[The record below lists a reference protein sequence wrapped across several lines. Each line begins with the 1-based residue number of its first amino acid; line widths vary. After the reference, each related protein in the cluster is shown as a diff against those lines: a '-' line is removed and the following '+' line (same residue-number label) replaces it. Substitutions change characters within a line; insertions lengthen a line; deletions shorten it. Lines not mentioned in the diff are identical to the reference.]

1 MGAWQSP
8 EAWVWDQGPVCVPR
22 SKKAGPHTLPDTERP
37 REHDCTLFS
46 HDACPAQGGLWGLH
60 LGQRVQNRPLP
71 SPDQVVTG
79 GGDQRPRHTLDCT
92 LPMCPLASAPPPL
105 KPPGWVPEWPL
116 QGSGGSGGWGARE
129 RGSSL
134 EATAGTARVAGSH
147 GPSLRGGPRHQS
159 PGREKGG
166 RHGQLW
172 ACPPGSASGVPL
184 LPGALPG
191 QRWTRN
197 ARRGHLPG
205 GEAGGLGSRCQV
217 QSFPWLC
224 RFLSVHL
231 LQD

>member
-71 SPDQVVTG
+71 SPDQVVMG
-79 GGDQRPRHTLDCT
+79 GGDQRPRHTLDRT

-105 KPPGWVPEWPL
+105 KPPGWVREWPL

-134 EATAGTARVAGSH
+134 EATAGTARVAGSR

-166 RHGQLW
+166 RHGRLW